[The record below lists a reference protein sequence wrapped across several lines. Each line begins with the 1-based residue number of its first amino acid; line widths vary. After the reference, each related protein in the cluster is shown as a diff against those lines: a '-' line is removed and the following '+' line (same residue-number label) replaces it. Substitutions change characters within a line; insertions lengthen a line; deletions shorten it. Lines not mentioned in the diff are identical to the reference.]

1 MCECE
6 CVLCQIF
13 DLGLVCERCVSILQC
28 GFCVNLCVGVNVLC
42 LCVLCDVCIDACV
55 SKVQAVCSVYNYVL
69 MCMLSV
75 VCMFCCVCICL

>member
-55 SKVQAVCSVYNYVL
+55 SIDASCLYCV
-69 MCMLSV
+69 MC
-75 VCMFCCVCICL
+75 